1 MSIVIHGMPASVCT
15 RRVMAVLEELEV
27 PYKIKVVDVLSG
39 MNNTPE
45 HLARQPFGKIPIIVM
60 DDDLV
65 LYESRAISKYL
76 CTKYPEKASKL
87 TVDPTDARAFAIYE
101 QLLSVEVTTFDPAA
115 KDLVSEKLFKKF
127 RGEFVDEAKV
137 ARHRADL
144 GAILD
149 VYESRLLATSKYLA
163 GDEFTLADLFHLS
176 WGELLSAAGE
186 TDLID
191 SRPNVKRWWDSIHQR
206 RAWQTVL
213 GRRE

>member
-76 CTKYPEKASKL
+76 CTKYSENASKL
-87 TVDPTDARAFAIYE
+87 TVDPTDARDFAIYE

-115 KDLVSEKLFKKF
+115 KDLFEESLSTKQKLHATELSLE
-127 RGEFVDEAKV
+127 RSWTYMNPAYL
-137 ARHRADL
+137 RHQNISLETNSHWLTYFTYL
-144 GAILD
+144 GASYSLQ
-149 VYESRLLATSKYLA
+149 LAKA
-163 GDEFTLADLFHLS
+163 
-176 WGELLSAAGE
+176 
-186 TDLID
+186 I
-191 SRPNVKRWWDSIHQR
+191 
-206 RAWQTVL
+206 
-213 GRRE
+213 